1 MSHTDTLRRPADI
14 QAGSIPYLLM
24 SSRSASTEG
33 GEPPDHNRASSS
45 KYASMAGA
53 CSTSS
58 RAGSDPR
65 FPNVCPAPR
74 GTSRKSPGPP
84 DSSAESSQNVTTP
97 ESTKNAS
104 EQFTC
109 RCAGGVLAPGGTVR
123 SMSEKSPPVW
133 AATALKASTFPRAV
147 SRCPCPDGTIG
158 VMLPIL
164 ARVGVREKAES
175 DLLAEAVAALY
186 DADPDE
192 FMPRR
197 QQLADAAKE
206 AGDKD
211 AAKQITGLRKPTRSA
226 WVVNHLVHADP
237 DVTIRLAAL
246 STELRAGAPD
256 AARIRELTTARARL
270 VDELTRQAFTL
281 AGDPSP
287 PAGQREEVSATLDA
301 AIADPGVAGRLGH
314 LVRAERWAGF
324 GLDPDAPPAPPAPA
338 KPTKKPAPADAIAE
352 TERRRREKIDI
363 AERAVVTATEASQ
376 AASEAEQQLEDTVRR
391 LEAELEQAR
400 QQLAEAR
407 RQAYRAESQQRR
419 ANETLGR
426 LRQ

>member
-1 MSHTDTLRRPADI
+1 MMT
-14 QAGSIPYLLM
+14 
-24 SSRSASTEG
+24 
-33 GEPPDHNRASSS
+33 
-45 KYASMAGA
+45 
-53 CSTSS
+53 
-58 RAGSDPR
+58 
-65 FPNVCPAPR
+65 
-74 GTSRKSPGPP
+74 
-84 DSSAESSQNVTTP
+84 
-97 ESTKNAS
+97 
-104 EQFTC
+104 
-109 RCAGGVLAPGGTVR
+109 
-123 SMSEKSPPVW
+123 
-133 AATALKASTFPRAV
+133 
-147 SRCPCPDGTIG
+147 
-158 VMLPIL
+158 
-164 ARVGVREKAES
+164 

-206 AGDKD
+206 AGDPD

-226 WVVNHLVHADP
+226 WVVNHLVRSDP

-246 STELRAGAPD
+246 STELRAGALD
-256 AARIRELTTARARL
+256 APRIRELTTARARL
-270 VDELTRQAFTL
+270 VDELTQQAFTL
-281 AGDPSP
+281 AGHPSP

-301 AIADPGVAGRLGH
+301 AIADPAVAGRLGH

-324 GLDPDAPPAPPAPA
+324 GLDPDADLTSLAPPAPA
-338 KPTKKPAPADAIAE
+338 KPAKKPAPAEAIAE

-363 AERAVVTATEASQ
+363 AERAVVDATEASQ

-407 RQAYRAESQQRR
+407 RQAYRADSRQRR

>member
-1 MSHTDTLRRPADI
+1 MLRAGSRQD

-33 GEPPDHNRASSS
+33 AEPPDHNRASSS

-53 CSTSS
+53 CSTSN
-58 RAGSDPR
+58 RAGSALR
-65 FPNVCPAPR
+65 FPNVWPAPR
-74 GTSRKSPGPP
+74 GTSKKSPDSP
-84 DSSAESSQNVTTP
+84 DSSAESNQKVTTP
-97 ESTKNAS
+97 DSTKNAS

-123 SMSEKSPPVW
+123 SMSEKSPPVC
-133 AATALKASTFPRAV
+133 AATALNASTLPRAV
-147 SRCPCPDGTIG
+147 GRCPCPDGTIG

-164 ARVGVREKAES
+164 ARVGVREKAGS

-197 QQLADAAKE
+197 QELAEAAKE

-226 WVVNHLVHADP
+226 WVVNRLVRADP
-237 DVTIRLAAL
+237 EVTIRLAAL
-246 STELRAGAPD
+246 HTELRAGATD

-281 AGDPSP
+281 AGQPAP
-287 PAGQREEVSATLDA
+287 PAGQREEVSATIDA
-301 AIADPGVAGRLGH
+301 AIADPAVAGRLGH

-324 GLDPDAPPAPPAPA
+324 GLDPDAPPAPPPAPV
-338 KPTKKPAPADAIAE
+338 KSTKKPAPAEPIAE
-352 TERRRREKIDI
+352 TERRRREKIDS
-363 AERAVVTATEASQ
+363 AERALADATQ
-376 AASEAEQQLEDTVRR
+376 AAEAATEAEQQLEDTVRR
-391 LEAELEQAR
+391 LEAELAEAR

-407 RQAYRAESQQRR
+407 REAYRAESRQRR
-419 ANETLGR
+419 ASVTLDR
-426 LRQ
+426 LGK

>member
-1 MSHTDTLRRPADI
+1 M
-14 QAGSIPYLLM
+14 
-24 SSRSASTEG
+24 
-33 GEPPDHNRASSS
+33 
-45 KYASMAGA
+45 
-53 CSTSS
+53 
-58 RAGSDPR
+58 
-65 FPNVCPAPR
+65 
-74 GTSRKSPGPP
+74 
-84 DSSAESSQNVTTP
+84 
-97 ESTKNAS
+97 
-104 EQFTC
+104 
-109 RCAGGVLAPGGTVR
+109 
-123 SMSEKSPPVW
+123 
-133 AATALKASTFPRAV
+133 
-147 SRCPCPDGTIG
+147 
-158 VMLPIL
+158 
-164 ARVGVREKAES
+164 REKAGS

-206 AGDKD
+206 AGDAD

-226 WVVNHLVHADP
+226 WVVNHLVRSDP

-246 STELRAGAPD
+246 STELRVPALD

-281 AGDPSP
+281 AGHPSP

-301 AIADPGVAGRLGH
+301 AIADPAVAGRLGH
-314 LVRAERWAGF
+314 LVRAAHWAGF
-324 GLDPDAPPAPPAPA
+324 GLDPDAAALAPPVPA
-338 KPTKKPAPADAIAE
+338 KPTKKLAPADAIAE

-363 AERAVVTATEASQ
+363 AERAVVDATEAME

-400 QQLAEAR
+400 QELADAR
-407 RQAYRAESQQRR
+407 RQAYRAESRQRR